1 MYLKNE
7 NAITFPLLHKEELG
21 TTCILVLR
29 KSAGP
34 FSLNP
39 PPPPPFPFPFLPN
52 AFRRQP
58 RRLQAGELD
67 KSFLCPCHSFYF
79 INLFN

>member
-1 MYLKNE
+1 M
-7 NAITFPLLHKEELG
+7 FPLLHKEELG

-29 KSAGP
+29 KWERW
-34 FSLNP
+34 SLFP
-39 PPPPPFPFPFLPN
+39 QYPPPFPFPFLPN

-67 KSFLCPCHSFYF
+67 KSFLCSYHSFYF
-79 INLFN
+79 INLYF